1 MSQKKFTIDADTI
14 QVQSGTSQAGKD
26 YQITKF
32 KVVDADGNE
41 FDGDVYGDKQV
52 QVREAAAGTVVARL
66 VEDVFKERDNTDIV
80 CAQSDYK
87 GKTTWK
93 FKFPFVKS
101 GAGGSGGSKWQGK
114 GGYSSS
120 GGGGNRYQGKA
131 LDFNSYM
138 KFCGDVLTAS
148 AGQVAKL
155 FNGLSPFEHAE
166 IAQKLASTYLIGIQQ
181 GLAYPDGC
189 APAAPTQSAP
199 QGASQPAASGD
210 AQKAT
215 TPDPDMSIP
224 EVKAYMLQIATA
236 DSSETLD
243 ILDQEIIGDK
253 ALAAMQ
259 RIALRQKVA
268 GQRKALD
275 L

>member
-1 MSQKKFTIDADTI
+1 MSQKKFTIDKDTI

-80 CAQSDYK
+80 CAPSEYK

-101 GAGGSGGSKWQGK
+101 GVGGSGGSKWQGK
-114 GGYSSS
+114 GGYSSGS
-120 GGGGNRYQGKA
+120 GGGNRYQGKA
-131 LDFNSYM
+131 LDFNAYM

-148 AGQVAKL
+148 AGQVGKL

-166 IAQKLASTYLIGIQQ
+166 ISQKLASTYLIGIQQ

-189 APAAPTQSAP
+189 APSVTAAQPASQDVGQSAGSGAPKAVAPEVDMGIP
-199 QGASQPAASGD
+199 Q
-210 AQKAT
+210 
-215 TPDPDMSIP
+215 
-224 EVKAYMLQIATA
+224 VKAYMMQITIA

-243 ILDQEIIGDK
+243 VIDSEVVADK
-253 ALAAMQ
+253 SLEAMQ
-259 RIALRQKVA
+259 RIALRQKIVA
-268 GQRKALD
+268 QRRALD